1 MLFLLLP
8 LLLQV
13 LLHVLLSELLIVL
26 KNLLK
31 HVMLDAL
38 LKVLLLEP
46 ELEVGD
52 LICRRRGRVSLLL
65 KWKDVLFK
73 DLSCEHLCGPTSEG
87 LNPENVFI
95 GNLTILELAEI
106 ILVLFLFSYDLGSY
120 LFGSIDHY
128 IGICLSMV
136 LSIGTLHDTVFTQ
149 YSFKVRMHYH
159 KAS

>member
-1 MLFLLLP
+1 M
-8 LLLQV
+8 

-31 HVMLDAL
+31 HVLLDAL
-38 LKVLLLEP
+38 LKVFLLEP
-46 ELEVGD
+46 EFKVRD

-73 DLSCEHLCGPTSEG
+73 DLSCEHLGRPTCEG

-95 GNLTILELAEI
+95 GDLTVLELAEI
-106 ILVLFLFSYDLGSY
+106 IFVLFLLSYDLGSY
-120 LFGSIDHY
+120 LFGSIDHH
-128 IGICLSMV
+128 IGICLSVV

-149 YSFKVRMHYH
+149 YSFKVRMHYY
-159 KAS
+159 KAR